1 MKYISAYILLLVCLF
16 LTSRVLA
23 RQQQQDPTG
32 LNQEIDFHIDKLGD
46 AMMEVRMK
54 MNAMQ
59 WQSFK
64 ASPVA
69 SNPTIFKRDMERQM
83 AAYIIDDVKTNLN
96 EGDRTSLTTLK
107 ARSLAQYKGKGK
119 WEVKLD
125 MKNPNVT
132 KVSENCYLL
141 TANMLSGGMLI
152 HQLQKLF
159 LPEGASDIK
168 QDTDT
173 FGNAI
178 ITYNLDVEP
187 AAINLFAIAGIVC
200 IIAGAAFLL
209 IQIRRSRN
217 LIPQVRPLG

>member
-1 MKYISAYILLLVCLF
+1 M
-16 LTSRVLA
+16 A
-23 RQQQQDPTG
+23 RQQAQDPTG
-32 LNQEIDFHIDKLGD
+32 LNQEIDYRIDKLGD
-46 AMMEVRMK
+46 AKLEIRMK
-54 MNAMQ
+54 MNALQ

-83 AAYIIDDVKTNLN
+83 ASYLIDDLKTNLN
-96 EGDRTSLTTLK
+96 ESERSAVTSLT
-107 ARSLAQYKGKGK
+107 ARSMAQYKGTGE
-119 WEVKLD
+119 WEIKLD

-132 KVSENCYLL
+132 KISDNSFLF
-141 TANMLSGGMLI
+141 TGNILSGGALI
-152 HQLQKLF
+152 HQVQKLF

-178 ITYNLDVEP
+178 ITYKLDVEP
-187 AAINLFAIAGIVC
+187 AAINLFALSGIVS

-209 IQIRRSRN
+209 VQLRRSRN
-217 LIPQVRPLG
+217 LTPAINTQG